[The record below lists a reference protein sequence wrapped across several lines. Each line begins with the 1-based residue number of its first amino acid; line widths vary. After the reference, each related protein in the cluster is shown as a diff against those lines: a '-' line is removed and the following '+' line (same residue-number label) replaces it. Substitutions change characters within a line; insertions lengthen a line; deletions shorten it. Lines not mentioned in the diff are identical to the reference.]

1 MKTSPEVLAQLI
13 LQVRAGSLTAT
24 AAARQLGISRKTYYQ
39 WEARGLQG
47 LVAALQPGQA
57 GRPLSPPE
65 TEQQRLAQENQRLQ
79 QELEAVHQRLHI
91 QERLALA
98 DTSAK
103 KK

>member
-1 MKTSPEVLAQLI
+1 MKISPEVLAQRI

-57 GRPLSPPE
+57 GRPLAPSE

-79 QELEAVHQRLHI
+79 QELEVVHQRLHN
-91 QERLALA
+91 QKRMALA

>member
-65 TEQQRLAQENQRLQ
+65 TEQQRLAQENQCLR
-79 QELEAVHQRLHI
+79 QERDVLYERLHI
-91 QERLALA
+91 KERLTLA

>member
-1 MKTSPEVLAQLI
+1 MKTSPEVLAHLI

-39 WEARGLQG
+39 WDARALRGL
-47 LVAALQPGQA
+47 LAALQPSPV
-57 GRPLSPPE
+57 GRPSSPSDIE
-65 TEQQRLAQENQRLQ
+65 KQRLEQENQRLQ
-79 QELEAVHQRLHI
+79 QELEIVQQRLHI
-91 QERLALA
+91 REQLALA

>member
-24 AAARQLGISRKTYYQ
+24 DAARQLGISRKTYYQ
-39 WEARGLQG
+39 WEARALQG
-47 LVAALQPGQA
+47 LLAALQPGQP
-57 GRPLSPPE
+57 GRPSSHPDAE
-65 TEQQRLAQENQRLQ
+65 KQRLEQENLRLQ
-79 QELEAVHQRLHI
+79 QELEVARQRLRI
-91 QERLALA
+91 REWLAEA

>member
-1 MKTSPEVLAQLI
+1 MASRASRC
-13 LQVRAGSLTAT
+13 LQ
-24 AAARQLGISRKTYYQ
+24 
-39 WEARGLQG
+39 
-47 LVAALQPGQA
+47 ALQPGPA

>member
-1 MKTSPEVLAQLI
+1 MKISPEVLAQLI
-13 LQVRAGSLTAT
+13 LQVRAGSLSAT

-79 QELEAVHQRLHI
+79 KEVFALHRQLYI
-91 QERLALA
+91 KEQLALA